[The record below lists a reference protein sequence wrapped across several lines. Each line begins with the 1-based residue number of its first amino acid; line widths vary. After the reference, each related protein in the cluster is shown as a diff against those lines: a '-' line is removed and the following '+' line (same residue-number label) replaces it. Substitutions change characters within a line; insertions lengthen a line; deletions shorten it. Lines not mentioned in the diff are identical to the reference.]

1 MQYEFDAIGTR
12 WQIDLYS
19 SLSSSKKK
27 NLLNKIKDTIFEFDS
42 VYSRFRQ
49 DSLITRMSRKTG
61 IYNLPSHADFL
72 FSLYERLY

>member
-42 VYSRFRQ
+42 V
-49 DSLITRMSRKTG
+49 
-61 IYNLPSHADFL
+61 
-72 FSLYERLY
+72 